1 MGTLLI
7 IFVLFW
13 ENTLSLPPHPN
24 EYNALV
30 FVSSPSQLR
39 QTPSPPPFTSSQY
52 LEKYYLNSIQSFE
65 TSGFK
70 ILSAPN
76 PLTPT
81 CDWLPISP
89 YIIFLEANVK
99 VKRVKEM
106 ITNLRNSWLSN
117 RFSLNF
123 PYHRKC
129 KENSDLLLISPYTI
143 FLEANLKV
151 TRIKKMITNLKSSQS

>member
-1 MGTLLI
+1 MRCFEKTPFPSHPTPTSIMLWFLC
-7 IFVLFW
+7 LHP
-13 ENTLSLPPHPN
+13 LSWDK
-24 EYNALV
+24 
-30 FVSSPSQLR
+30 
-39 QTPSPPPFTSSQY
+39 PPPPPLTSSQY

-117 RFSLNF
+117 RFSLNY

-129 KENSDLLLISPYTI
+129 KENR
-143 FLEANLKV
+143 V
-151 TRIKKMITNLKSSQS
+151 TDF